1 MANLVGAHVF
11 LWYLSVPDEIP
22 LWING
27 VINVVAISAIMGWGM
42 FIGSRRELLWT
53 LRDRAE
59 RAEAERDLR
68 PAKAR
73 GDEGAR
79 MPRGPPDVLAHRIS
93 AAPMHAGSPAF
104 RAAPSPTQMP

>member
-68 PAKAR
+68 SDKTR
-73 GDEGAR
+73 GDGRARIARERPDEKGGAAG
-79 MPRGPPDVLAHRIS
+79 RGRVGQEVWKS
-93 AAPMHAGSPAF
+93 GGAG
-104 RAAPSPTQMP
+104 